1 MKKIKVITKY
11 TTNILAMINA
21 LLLGINAVE
30 GITIPYCTQ
39 ITGVITVVIGVLSG
53 GLLTQ
58 KAMKGSE

>member
-1 MKKIKVITKY
+1 MKLKKIIKY
-11 TTNILAMINA
+11 ATNVLAVINA

-39 ITGVITVVIGVLSG
+39 ITGIIGVIIGILSG
-53 GLLTQ
+53 GLLGQ

>member
-1 MKKIKVITKY
+1 MKKFKKVIKY
-11 TTNILAMINA
+11 TANVLAVINA

-39 ITGVITVVIGVLSG
+39 ITGIIGVIIGILSG
-53 GLLTQ
+53 GLLGQ